1 VSFPDPL
8 GLFSSSASSS
18 SAGRSGFAPGQLFQ
32 ALRANFGQQ
41 MQAMPQQ
48 QAQAMFPHAN
58 LGPGQPATGPAAGQT
73 PGGLP
78 TIHLP
83 GGVSIAPPPLPMTGN
98 AANAP
103 PVPQANGGLIGT
115 AGNVLQTVGNTV
127 RNLLGPPAPTAG
139 APPPASPGTTP
150 VPGSTPG
157 AMPGLGSVPTHVAN
171 AAPAPQVASNG
182 LIGTAGNALQTV
194 TNTIRNLPGPPA
206 PTPGAPPPTS
216 SGTTP
221 GLGTVPAN
229 VANPVPASQANGGLI
244 GTAGN
249 VLQTVI
255 SALRNLPGPPAP
267 APGAPPTASPGTMPA
282 NVANAAAHVV
292 RTVATALPGAPPP
305 IAQAANPVT
314 AQATS
319 AQPPTGP
326 MQSAQAQAPLQAQAM
341 PAQQPATSMQA
352 VAQAPQPQAGQPQ
365 AQSTSTLAQ
374 QAAPAAVPQQA
385 QPGRTDAALA
395 PPGNPAA
402 DRAAIPQQAQVPVQP
417 GVPGAPQG
425 AALLAAVPLA
435 TAVMQAPVA
444 QQLAGNPQAQAPGNP
459 VAGTSALDAG
469 GPVRAE
475 LTGTG
480 TYTMDGP
487 GLRRRERMKVGA
499 RQMGAWMLAMAQGRL
514 HLVRRHNDDTPREVA
529 KAFQW
534 LFWVLAIVA
543 YGCLGLVL
551 VSFLL
556 SFGELPS
563 APAMRRWTG
572 EFALSGLLA
581 ALGAWWLGRQLT
593 RAQRTPPDPIRR

>member
-1 VSFPDPL
+1 MSFPDPL
-8 GLFSSSASSS
+8 GLFSSSASS

-48 QAQAMFPHAN
+48 QAQAMFPNAN

-83 GGVSIAPPPLPMTGN
+83 GGVSIAPPPLPTT
-98 AANAP
+98 
-103 PVPQANGGLIGT
+103 GT
-115 AGNVLQTVGNTV
+115 AGNVLQTVTNTV

-171 AAPAPQVASNG
+171 AAPAPQVANNG
-182 LIGTAGNALQTV
+182 LIGTAGNVLQTV
-194 TNTIRNLPGPPA
+194 VSTLRNLPGPPA
-206 PTPGAPPPTS
+206 PTPGAPP
-216 SGTTP
+216 
-221 GLGTVPAN
+221 
-229 VANPVPASQANGGLI
+229 
-244 GTAGN
+244 
-249 VLQTVI
+249 
-255 SALRNLPGPPAP
+255 
-267 APGAPPTASPGTMPA
+267 TASPGTMAVTGSPSGAAPGLGTMPA
-282 NVANAAAHVV
+282 NVANAAANVV

-326 MQSAQAQAPLQAQAM
+326 IQSAQAQAPLQAQAM

-352 VAQAPQPQAGQPQ
+352 MAQAPQPQAGQPQ

-385 QPGRTDAALA
+385 QPGRTDATLA

-425 AALLAAVPLA
+425 AALLAAMPLA
-435 TAVMQAPVA
+435 TAVTQAPVA

-499 RQMGAWMLAMAQGRL
+499 QQMGAWMLAMAQGRL
-514 HLVRRHNDDTPREVA
+514 HLVRRHDDDTPREVA

-593 RAQRTPPDPIRR
+593 RAQRAPPDPIRR

>member
-1 VSFPDPL
+1 MSFPDPL

-18 SAGRSGFAPGQLFQ
+18 TGRSGFAPGQLFQ

-41 MQAMPQQ
+41 MQTMPQQ
-48 QAQAMFPHAN
+48 QAQAMFPNAN
-58 LGPGQPATGPAAGQT
+58 LGPGQPAAGTAAGQT

-78 TIHLP
+78 TLHLP

-98 AANAP
+98 AGSSNAAP
-103 PVPQANGGLIGT
+103 APQANGGLIGT
-115 AGNVLQTVGNTV
+115 ASNVLQTVTNTA
-127 RNLLGPPAPTAG
+127 RNLLGPPAPTPG
-139 APPPASPGTTP
+139 VPPPASPG
-150 VPGSTPG
+150 ST
-157 AMPGLGSVPTHVAN
+157 L
-171 AAPAPQVASNG
+171 
-182 LIGTAGNALQTV
+182 
-194 TNTIRNLPGPPA
+194 
-206 PTPGAPPPTS
+206 
-216 SGTTP
+216 
-221 GLGTVPAN
+221 GLGTVP
-229 VANPVPASQANGGLI
+229 G
-244 GTAGN
+244 
-249 VLQTVI
+249 
-255 SALRNLPGPPAP
+255 
-267 APGAPPTASPGTMPA
+267 
-282 NVANAAAHVV
+282 NVANAAANVV
-292 RTVATALPGAPPP
+292 RTVANALPGAPPS

-326 MQSAQAQAPLQAQAM
+326 MQSAQAPLQAQAM
-341 PAQQPATSMQA
+341 PAQQPATSMQSM
-352 VAQAPQPQAGQPQ
+352 AQAPQPQAGQPQ
-365 AQSTSTLAQ
+365 AQSTSTLPQ
-374 QAAPAAVPQQA
+374 QATQAAVPQQA

-459 VAGTSALDAG
+459 VAGTSSLDAG
-469 GPVRAE
+469 GPARAE

-514 HLVRRHNDDTPREVA
+514 HLVRPYDDDTPREVA
-529 KAFQW
+529 RAFQW

-581 ALGAWWLGRQLT
+581 AVGAWWLGRQLT